1 MANWCTNTVFFN
13 GETDKLEEIEQ
24 LFNEMAL
31 REKET
36 KEGQLPPFI
45 QSAEGYCHNI
55 YTAGGTIYYET
66 QWVPNTEILVQIAEY
81 YQVDFTHQYSELG
94 FDIYGEAN
102 YEQGVLKDVRLEEED
117 FDLFEINEQGI
128 YTFMGT
134 FYEIEEELLED
145 LLEWKKEQLDN
156 PRSPRR

>member
-45 QSAEGYCHNI
+45 NSGEGYCHNI
-55 YTAGGTIYYET
+55 YTEDGTIYYET
-66 QWVPNTEILVQIAEY
+66 QWVPNTEILMQIADY
-81 YQVDFTHQYSELG
+81 YQVDFTHQYSECG

-134 FYEIEEELLED
+134 LYEIEEELLED

>member
-1 MANWCTNTVFFN
+1 MANWCVNTVFFN
-13 GETDKLEEIEQ
+13 CDPDKLEEIEQ

-45 QSAEGYCHNI
+45 HSGEGYCHNI
-55 YTAGGTIYYET
+55 YAEDGTIYYET
-66 QWVPNTEILVQIAEY
+66 KWVPNTDILVQIAGY
-81 YQVDFTHQYSELG
+81 YQVDFTHQYSERG

-102 YEQGVLKDVRLEEED
+102 YEQGVLKDVWLEEED

-134 FYEIEEELLED
+134 LYEIEEELLED